1 MRTQENNRQ
10 ACRNT
15 SNVWRLN
22 ALAAAMAVAM
32 GGFSAGAFAAAP
44 AANSLIGNTATAS
57 YTDASSVPRTATSNT
72 VQTIVQ
78 QVGSFTLTADAT
90 RYVAPGGQVVY
101 PHTLTNTGNG
111 SDTFNLSA
119 ANNAGAVDDFNFAA
133 FTVYADA
140 DGNGVPDN
148 FTPITSVTL
157 AANGVYKFVVV
168 TNAPVTATNAQTGEL
183 TVTANTSSVFTPV
196 QTVTNND
203 IAIISTN
210 AVVSVTKSA
219 NITTGPAGTVVTYT
233 LTYTNSGNTAATNF
247 VITDALPKDAAPGTI
262 GTMKYQAGTGVWSG
276 GGSLTDDIAGTPNE
290 GTANTADG
298 AGISYQVM
306 GTPLLGTERIVA
318 TVASVPANSSGSIS
332 FQVKIDDST
341 ADGNSIARAGVLSN
355 KAVFDY
361 NNGGGGP
368 VITNQ
373 QTNIVDFTVTPTS
386 SVVANNA
393 SGSTADGGL
402 NDIVAPNEASVYQGS
417 VVTFNNWIHN
427 TGNSADTFNVTYTN
441 GDVNLAN
448 IFPAGTSFQLYQA
461 DGVNVLQDT
470 NSDGIPDTGSLPVGG
485 QYKVVLKA
493 TLPANYS
500 GAVNYNVTKVARSTT
515 DSTKFNTVTDTLTNI
530 ITNVADLSNNTASG
544 YASGTLGG
552 GDATGAG
559 TVTDPATAL
568 PVNPNNAWGVK
579 TVNPGS
585 SAVFPLLVENK
596 RGLADN
602 YNLAAG
608 STAGMAALPS
618 GWTAEFRQS
627 SGGSCAT
634 MGATITNTG
643 TINAAVLGVPG
654 SALVCAVISVPTN
667 AAATPVTPQ
676 NIYFKITSPVSTATD
691 TKLDAV
697 LVNTVRSL
705 QMITDRTGQVFPS
718 GTVVYEHILTN
729 NGNVTEGSTAGS
741 MLLSA
746 VNSLSGFNTV
756 LFIDSNSN
764 GVLDGTDRIITSS
777 NFELIT
783 TDQDGAG
790 TIDVVGTGLG
800 DGLAGLTKGES
811 IRIFA
816 KVQAPAGATPGTTDS
831 LTVTADV
838 VGNID
843 GVSAPTDPVNTDTT
857 NVVGGQIRLEK
868 TQALDK
874 NCNGSLVDVGDVAYT
889 TANLA
894 ALPGECIMYSIKATN
909 EGVSPVTTIVIND
922 TTPQFTTL
930 SVAPAPAVVVPGT
943 SVGATTGISTNG
955 ATGALG
961 ATVDTL
967 SGAETATFT
976 FSVKIDQ

>member
-119 ANNAGAVDDFNFAA
+119 ANDAGAVDNFDFAA

-148 FTPITSVTL
+148 FTPVTSVTL

-183 TVTANTSSVFTPV
+183 TVTANTSSAFTPV
-196 QTVTNND
+196 QTVTNTD
-203 IAIISTN
+203 TAIISTN

-368 VITNQ
+368 VITGQ
-373 QTNIVDFTVTPTS
+373 QTNIVDFTVTPTA

-393 SGSTADGGL
+393 SGSTADGGA

-441 GDVNLAN
+441 GDTGLAN
-448 IFPAGTSFQLYQA
+448 IFLLAHHTNCIRQM
-461 DGVNVLQDT
+461 VLT
-470 NSDGIPDTGSLPVGG
+470 
-485 QYKVVLKA
+485 YCK
-493 TLPANYS
+493 
-500 GAVNYNVTKVARSTT
+500 
-515 DSTKFNTVTDTLTNI
+515 
-530 ITNVADLSNNTASG
+530 
-544 YASGTLGG
+544 
-552 GDATGAG
+552 
-559 TVTDPATAL
+559 
-568 PVNPNNAWGVK
+568 
-579 TVNPGS
+579 
-585 SAVFPLLVENK
+585 
-596 RGLADN
+596 
-602 YNLAAG
+602 
-608 STAGMAALPS
+608 
-618 GWTAEFRQS
+618 
-627 SGGSCAT
+627 
-634 MGATITNTG
+634 
-643 TINAAVLGVPG
+643 
-654 SALVCAVISVPTN
+654 
-667 AAATPVTPQ
+667 
-676 NIYFKITSPVSTATD
+676 
-691 TKLDAV
+691 
-697 LVNTVRSL
+697 
-705 QMITDRTGQVFPS
+705 
-718 GTVVYEHILTN
+718 ILTP
-729 NGNVTEGSTAGS
+729 TAF
-741 MLLSA
+741 L
-746 VNSLSGFNTV
+746 
-756 LFIDSNSN
+756 
-764 GVLDGTDRIITSS
+764 
-777 NFELIT
+777 
-783 TDQDGAG
+783 
-790 TIDVVGTGLG
+790 
-800 DGLAGLTKGES
+800 
-811 IRIFA
+811 
-816 KVQAPAGATPGTTDS
+816 
-831 LTVTADV
+831 
-838 VGNID
+838 
-843 GVSAPTDPVNTDTT
+843 
-857 NVVGGQIRLEK
+857 
-868 TQALDK
+868 TQAL
-874 NCNGSLVDVGDVAYT
+874 Y
-889 TANLA
+889 
-894 ALPGECIMYSIKATN
+894 
-909 EGVSPVTTIVIND
+909 
-922 TTPQFTTL
+922 Q
-930 SVAPAPAVVVPGT
+930 
-943 SVGATTGISTNG
+943 
-955 ATGALG
+955 
-961 ATVDTL
+961 
-967 SGAETATFT
+967 
-976 FSVKIDQ
+976 